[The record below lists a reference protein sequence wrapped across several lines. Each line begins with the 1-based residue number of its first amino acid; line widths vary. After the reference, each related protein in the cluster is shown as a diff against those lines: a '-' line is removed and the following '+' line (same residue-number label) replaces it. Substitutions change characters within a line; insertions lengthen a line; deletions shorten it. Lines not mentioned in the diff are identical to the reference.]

1 MGLSDKLIAAAMKN
15 LEKLLISKGF
25 TAESMM
31 SKFDFD
37 GDGMINLEEFNSG
50 LTKLTGSAAP
60 DTYLKPIF
68 SAIDINDNGYLS
80 QNELMALL
88 GIENKTT
95 DSSSSLSISN
105 HTNEKY
111 NGEYIVQSTKIN
123 DKNWYMNSNNCR
135 LYYYNANDGGA
146 PSWSLDDREQNGSND
161 WYGGGW
167 TRVPADGNIPVG
179 SRRFVG
185 AGKITI
191 SVSSSPGDSSLGSL
205 PPASDDFSFFADKWS
220 SELENMLENP
230 SSPEV
235 IDSMRLEANMKF
247 EEEISQLPLVT
258 QAPLRA
264 IWKIKS
270 DAVVTVAKTQLSSDS
285 ATIATGLG
293 IVGAAIGAASSLSTN
308 TSETPVTDQLPSLD
322 GSSADVAPSATTLSP
337 VSSPSEPIVPD
348 EPIVEQSWHDT
359 HHVEAPDRV
368 EVVNQMSSEEWG
380 SAHHVEAPDRVELPD
395 RVSVGEPLSY
405 SESNKQLPKE
415 VIDKVPLE
423 EKIMIDSS
431 VSATND
437 FALSLDDI
445 VVQMNGARFLNEQRE
460 LLSSFKGQ
468 ILELSFRVS
477 SIDRTFGI
485 GVSEEYKGG
494 NTLLVTSNSH
504 EIEVRMKKEFDTS
517 QIISGAEMKNQV
529 SVVDWNGIRK
539 RLVVNSY

>member
-1 MGLSDKLIAAAMKN
+1 MGLSDKLIATAMKN

-25 TAESMM
+25 TAESMI

-37 GDGMINLEEFNSG
+37 GDGVINLDEFNSG
-50 LTKLTGSAAP
+50 LTKLTGSSAP
-60 DTYLKPIF
+60 ASYLQPIF

-80 QNELMALL
+80 QSELMALL

-123 DKNWYMNSNNCR
+123 GKNWYMNSNDCR

-191 SVSSSPGDSSLGSL
+191 SVSSSNGDSSLGS
-205 PPASDDFSFFADKWS
+205 PTPSSDDFSFFADKWS
-220 SELENMLENP
+220 TELENMLENP

-247 EEEISQLPLVT
+247 EEEISQLPLVA
-258 QAPLRA
+258 QAPLRT

-285 ATIATGLG
+285 AKIATGLG
-293 IVGAAIGAASSLSTN
+293 IVGAAIGATSSISTN

-322 GSSADVAPSATTLSP
+322 GGSADMAPSATTLSP
-337 VSSPSEPIVPD
+337 AEPIVSD
-348 EPIVEQSWHDT
+348 EPIVEQSWHDI
-359 HHVEAPDRV
+359 
-368 EVVNQMSSEEWG
+368 
-380 SAHHVEAPDRVELPD
+380 HHVEAPDRVELPD
-395 RVSVGEPLSY
+395 RVSVSDPLSY

-437 FALSLDDI
+437 FALSLDEI

-517 QIISGAEMKNQV
+517 QIISGTEMKNQV
-529 SVVDWNGIRK
+529 LVADWNGIRK